1 MTPTFA
7 YFTPTGSMSLEVGTI
22 MLVTFASRGGPTTV
36 QASQVYQLDR
46 DAEFIVW
53 YGIVC
58 KEPHLNTEEL
68 RVSSHC

>member
-1 MTPTFA
+1 
-7 YFTPTGSMSLEVGTI
+7 MSLEVDTI
-22 MLVTFASRGGPTTV
+22 VLVTFASRGGPTIV

-58 KEPHLNTEEL
+58 KEPRLNTEKIK
-68 RVSSHC
+68 VSSHC